1 MHRHEMQQSNIYL
14 GIYIIGYYFF
24 WKNQGV
30 TNAPILD
37 SPIISTK
44 ITTLKL

>member
-1 MHRHEMQQSNIYL
+1 MIMQGNNKDKTI
-14 GIYIIGYYFF
+14 
-24 WKNQGV
+24 KNGEQKI
-30 TNAPILD
+30 ALILD

>member
-1 MHRHEMQQSNIYL
+1 MIMQVYNKDKIVIKRISR
-14 GIYIIGYYFF
+14 
-24 WKNQGV
+24 
-30 TNAPILD
+30 NAPIHD

>member
-1 MHRHEMQQSNIYL
+1 MIMQGNNKDKIVIKRISR
-14 GIYIIGYYFF
+14 
-24 WKNQGV
+24 
-30 TNAPILD
+30 NAPIHD

>member
-1 MHRHEMQQSNIYL
+1 LRKRMTVARFEARVEAMAYS
-14 GIYIIGYYFF
+14 
-24 WKNQGV
+24 KAGV
-30 TNAPILD
+30 KAAIHD